1 MAKTK
6 GRPSGRPR
14 SEGTPTML
22 RLTDQDRARARSLF
36 PKPVP
41 LSSALVVLV
50 REGLDQMERFAQQA
64 QTKHRGTV

>member
-1 MAKTK
+1 
-6 GRPSGRPR
+6 
-14 SEGTPTML
+14 ML